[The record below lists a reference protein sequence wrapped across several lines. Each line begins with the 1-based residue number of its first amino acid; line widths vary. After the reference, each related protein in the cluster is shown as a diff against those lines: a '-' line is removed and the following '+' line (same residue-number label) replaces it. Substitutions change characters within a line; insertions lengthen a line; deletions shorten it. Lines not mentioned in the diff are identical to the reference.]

1 MLSRI
6 FHQINNAAGR
16 RAYSTPGSSTP
27 TKKSESLAR
36 DLMALERTYLAWAR
50 TSLLCLSLGVAM
62 SEYRN
67 FIPRS
72 AKEKKG
78 KPLAKKSIK
87 ISIFYTQW
95 SDDFFKLLTVQ

>member
-16 RAYSTPGSSTP
+16 RAYSTQGSSTP

-72 AKEKKG
+72 TKVKKG
-78 KPLAKKSIK
+78 KPPAKKSGK

-95 SDDFFKLLTVQ
+95 SDDFFKLLTVK